1 MTALWLLFLSFS
13 AAGIVLC
20 LARAA
25 AGPTTPDRVVG
36 VDGTVTITIALMVLL
51 ASFFDRQIYLDVALV
66 YAVLGFI
73 GVLAVARYMERGV

>member
-1 MTALWLLFLSFS
+1 MTALWLLFLSLG
-13 AAGIVLC
+13 AAGVALC

-36 VDGTVTITIALMVLL
+36 VDGTVTISIALMVLL
-51 ASFFDRQIYLDVALV
+51 SSFFDRQIYMDVALV

-73 GVLAVARYMERGV
+73 GVLAMARYMERGV

>member
-1 MTALWLLFLSFS
+1 MIWLVFFS
-13 AAGIVLC
+13 SIAAGITLA

-25 AGPTTPDRVVG
+25 LGPTTSDRVVG
-36 VDGTVTITIALMVLL
+36 VDGTVTITTALMVLL
-51 ASFFDRQIYLDVALV
+51 GAFFNRGVYLDVALV

>member
-1 MTALWLLFLSFS
+1 MMWLVFFSFI
-13 AAGIVLC
+13 AAGVFFA

-25 AGPTTPDRVVG
+25 LGPTTSDRVVG
-36 VDGTVTITIALMVLL
+36 VDGTVTITIALLVLL
-51 ASFFDRQIYLDVALV
+51 ASFFDRYIYLDVALV

>member
-1 MTALWLLFLSFS
+1 MIWLIFFSFI
-13 AAGIVLC
+13 AAGVTLA

-25 AGPTTPDRVVG
+25 LGPTTSDRVVG
-36 VDGTVTITIALMVLL
+36 VDGTVTITTALMVLL
-51 ASFFDRQIYLDVALV
+51 GAFFDRYIYLDVALV

>member
-1 MTALWLLFLSFS
+1 MIWLIFFSFI
-13 AAGIVLC
+13 AAGATLA

-25 AGPTTPDRVVG
+25 LGPTTSDRVVG
-36 VDGTVTITIALMVLL
+36 VDGTVTITTALMVLL
-51 ASFFDRQIYLDVALV
+51 GAFFDRYIYLDVALV

>member
-1 MTALWLLFLSFS
+1 MTALWLLFLSLG
-13 AAGIVLC
+13 AAGVALC

-36 VDGTVTITIALMVLL
+36 VDGTVTISIALMVLL
-51 ASFFDRQIYLDVALV
+51 ASFFDRQIYMDVALV

>member
-1 MTALWLLFLSFS
+1 MTWLWLLFLSFTAS
-13 AAGIVLC
+13 GIVLS

-36 VDGTVTITIALMVLL
+36 VDGTVTISVALMVLL

-73 GVLAVARYMERGV
+73 GVLAIARYMERGV

>member
-1 MTALWLLFLSFS
+1 MTWTWLLFLSFIS
-13 AAGIVLC
+13 AGIALC

-25 AGPTTPDRVVG
+25 AGPTTSDRVVG
-36 VDGTVTITIALMVLL
+36 VDGTVTISIALMVLL
-51 ASFFDRQIYLDVALV
+51 ASFFDRFVYLDVALV

>member
-1 MTALWLLFLSFS
+1 MIWLVFFSFI
-13 AAGIVLC
+13 AAGIALS
-20 LARAA
+20 LARAGL
-25 AGPTTPDRVVG
+25 GPTTPDRVVG

-73 GVLAVARYMERGV
+73 GVLAVARYLERGV

>member
-1 MTALWLLFLSFS
+1 MIWLVFFSFVT
-13 AAGIVLC
+13 AGIALS
-20 LARAA
+20 LARAGL
-25 AGPTTPDRVVG
+25 GPTTPDRVVG

-73 GVLAVARYMERGV
+73 GVLAVARYLERGM

>member
-1 MTALWLLFLSFS
+1 MTALWLLFLSFG

-25 AGPTTPDRVVG
+25 AGPTTPDRIVG

-73 GVLAVARYMERGV
+73 GVLAVARYMERGL

>member
-1 MTALWLLFLSFS
+1 MIWLLFLSLS
-13 AAGIVLC
+13 AGGIALC

-25 AGPTTPDRVVG
+25 LGPTTSDRVVG
-36 VDGTVTITIALMVLL
+36 VDGTVTISIALMVLL
-51 ASFFDRQIYLDVALV
+51 GSFFDRQIFLDVSLV